1 MNKKLPNVFVNK
13 NVKKVD
19 NNKEFYYGND
29 VNNNNFSDEV
39 KSVLI
44 RKKINDIF
52 TSNKFIYKAR
62 VVISLSGGDKTYT
75 VIARDNSKLLTIDN
89 EVINISDILDIKYV
103 E

>member
-1 MNKKLPNVFVNK
+1 MNKLLPNVFVNK

-29 VNNNNFSDEV
+29 VNNNTFSDEV

-52 TSNKFIYKAR
+52 TSNKFIYKAK
-62 VVISLSGGDKTYT
+62 VVITLSSGDKTYT
-75 VIARDNSKLLTIDN
+75 LIARDNTKLLTIDN